1 MILSTRARR
10 TDATTRDAHR
20 ASHERRARRH
30 SNSIMSAMS
39 TVRARERCVDG
50 GERRDAMGRETI
62 GAAGRRARGA
72 ATARRE
78 TAARTRGD

>member
-1 MILSTRARR
+1 
-10 TDATTRDAHR
+10 
-20 ASHERRARRH
+20 
-30 SNSIMSAMS
+30 MSAMS

-72 ATARRE
+72 AGDGGEDARRL
-78 TAARTRGD
+78 TNDGNADLYDDR

>member
-1 MILSTRARR
+1 
-10 TDATTRDAHR
+10 
-20 ASHERRARRH
+20 
-30 SNSIMSAMS
+30 MSAMS

-78 TAARTRGD
+78 TAAKDARRLTNDGNADLYDDR